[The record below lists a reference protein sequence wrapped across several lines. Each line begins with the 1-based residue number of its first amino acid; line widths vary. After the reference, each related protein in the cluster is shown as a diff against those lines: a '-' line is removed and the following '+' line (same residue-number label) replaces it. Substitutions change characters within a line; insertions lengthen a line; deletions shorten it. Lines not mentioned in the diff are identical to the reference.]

1 MKISEVLR
9 IAAEGISRNKLRAL
23 LTMLGVIIGVA
34 AVIIMIAISAGTE
47 ATIAENIQS
56 LGTNLLFVTQSMG
69 GQMSMGPS
77 RTSGSN
83 SNFLIYDDAKAIE
96 SSISGISGVVVER
109 DISETIKYGS
119 NSVDSASVVGST
131 SSYPEVRDLTVASG
145 RFLTDNDIEKAAKVA
160 VLGYSTAQTLFGDAD
175 PVGEKITVGDIKL
188 TVVGVMDK
196 KGVVGNTNYDERV
209 YIPLTLVFEKFT
221 FSPFARVQGQQV
233 GTVLVQVADLK
244 TMDNVI
250 TQIQILLAKRHDTT
264 VADLPFT
271 VRTQEDIITTQES
284 TTAAFRQLLAWV
296 AAVSLVVGGIG
307 IMNIMLVSVT
317 ERTREIG
324 IRQATGATPGDV
336 RGQFLTEALLL
347 SLTGGL
353 IGIIAGVGGAYI
365 FEQIGGMRTVVVPS
379 SILLA
384 FASAAIV
391 GIFFGFYPANKAAQ
405 LDPIEALRHE

>member
-1 MKISEVLR
+1 MNLSEVLR
-9 IAAEGISRNKLRAL
+9 IAGEGISRNKLRAL

-47 ATIAENIQS
+47 ATISDNIKA
-56 LGTNLLFVTQSMG
+56 LGTNLLFVSQSMG
-69 GQMSMGPS
+69 GQQAPS
-77 RTSGSN
+77 RTTGMN
-83 SNFLIYDDAKAIE
+83 QTFLTYDDAEAIQ
-96 SSISGISGVVVER
+96 SSIGGISGVVVER
-109 DISETIKYGS
+109 DITEQVKYES
-119 NSVDSASVVGST
+119 TSVDSLTIVGT
-131 SSYPEVRDLTVASG
+131 TPSYAEVRDVVQGSG
-145 RFLTDNDIEKAAKVA
+145 RFITQTDIDNKAKVA
-160 VLGYSTAQTLFGDAD
+160 VLGYTTAQTLFGNSD
-175 PVGEKITVGDIKL
+175 PVGQKIYVGDIKV
-188 TVVGVMDK
+188 TVVGVMAK
-196 KGVVGNTNYDERV
+196 KGVVGSTDFDDRI

-233 GTVLVQVADLK
+233 GTILVQVANLAN
-244 TMDNVI
+244 MNQVI

-264 VADLPFT
+264 VANLPFT

-284 TTAAFRQLLAWV
+284 TTAAFRSLLAWV

-324 IRQATGATPGDV
+324 IRQATGATTGEI

-353 IGIIAGVGGAYI
+353 IGVIAGVGGSWLFYR
-365 FEQIGGMRTVVVPS
+365 IGDMRTVVLPN

-384 FASAAIV
+384 FVSAAIV

>member
-1 MKISEVLR
+1 MKPSEVLR
-9 IAAEGISRNKLRAL
+9 IAGEGITRNKLRAL

-47 ATIAENIQS
+47 ATISENIKD

-69 GQMSMGPS
+69 GQMVS
-77 RTSGSN
+77 RNGAMSGT
-83 SNFLIYDDAKAIE
+83 FLSYDDAKAID

-109 DISETIKYGS
+109 DISELVKYGS
-119 NSVDSASVVGST
+119 SSIDGVSVIGT
-131 SSYPEVRDLTVASG
+131 TPSYPEVRDVDQASG
-145 RFLTDNDIEKAAKVA
+145 RFITQKDIENSAKVV
-160 VLGYSTAQTLFGDAD
+160 VLGYSTAQTLFGEAN
-175 PVGEKITVGDIKL
+175 PVGEKIAVGDIKL
-188 TVVGVMDK
+188 TVVGVMAK

-209 YIPLTLVFEKFT
+209 YIPLTLVFEKYT
-221 FSPFARVQGQQV
+221 FSPFARVVGNQV
-233 GTVLVQVADLK
+233 GTILVQVTNLDD
-244 TMDNVI
+244 MDQVI
-250 TQIQILLAKRHDTT
+250 TQIQILLAKRHETT
-264 VADLPFT
+264 VDALPFT
-271 VRTQEDIITTQES
+271 VRTQEDIISTQES
-284 TTAAFRQLLAWV
+284 TTAAFRSLLAWV

-324 IRQATGATPGDV
+324 IRQATGATPGDI

-353 IGIIAGVGGAYI
+353 IGVLAGVGGSWLFYKL
-365 FEQIGGMRTVVVPS
+365 GDMRTEVMPN

-384 FASAAIV
+384 FVSAAVV

>member
-1 MKISEVLR
+1 MKLSEVLR
-9 IAAEGISRNKLRAL
+9 IAGEGISRNKLRAL

-47 ATIAENIQS
+47 ATISENIKD

-69 GQMSMGPS
+69 VQMVS
-77 RTSGSN
+77 RTAGMN
-83 SNFLIYDDAKAIE
+83 ANFLTYDDAKAIGD
-96 SSISGISGVVVER
+96 SISGISGVVVER
-109 DISETIKYGS
+109 DIMELIKYGS
-119 NSVDSASVVGST
+119 TSVDSVSIVGT
-131 SSYPEVRDLTVASG
+131 TPSYPQVRDIDQASG
-145 RFLTDNDIEKAAKVA
+145 RFITQNDIEKTAKVV

-175 PVGEKITVGDIKL
+175 PVGEKIYVDDVRL
-188 TVVGVMDK
+188 TVVGVMVK
-196 KGVVGNTNYDERV
+196 KGVVGNTDYDERV

-221 FSPFARVQGQQV
+221 FSPFARVQGDQV
-233 GTVLVQVADLK
+233 GTILIQVEDLAN
-244 TMDNVI
+244 MDKVI
-250 TQIQILLAKRHDTT
+250 TQVQILLAKRHETT
-264 VADLPFT
+264 VDELPFT
-271 VRTQEDIITTQES
+271 VRTQEDIIATQES
-284 TTAAFRQLLAWV
+284 TTAAFRDLLAWV

-324 IRQATGATPGDV
+324 IRQATGATPGDI

-353 IGIIAGVGGAYI
+353 IGVIAGVGGAWL
-365 FEQIGGMRTVVVPS
+365 FSRLGEMRTVVLPD

-384 FASAAIV
+384 FVSAAGV